1 MKFVILKM
9 KCLYLIMNRL
19 NLERENI
26 SEKKFKIIVKINTLS
41 NTWNIIEFVR
51 FKIWFRFSKFLRN
64 SIGMIWLSETW
75 NNSEKNYGL
84 SFSYFLRFLFLLW
97 GNSKKVV

>member
-41 NTWNIIEFVR
+41 NTWNIIESVR
-51 FKIWFRFSKFLRN
+51 FKIWLRFSKFLRN
-64 SIGMIWLSETW
+64 SIGMIYFQKSEIIP
-75 NNSEKNYGL
+75 KKIIDY
-84 SFSYFLRFLFLLW
+84 LFPIF
-97 GNSKKVV
+97 

>member
-41 NTWNIIEFVR
+41 NTWNIIESVR
-51 FKIWFRFSKFLRN
+51 FKIWLRFSKFLRN
-64 SIGMIWLSETW
+64 SIGMIYFQKSEIIP
-75 NNSEKNYGL
+75 KKIMNY
-84 SFSYFLRFLFLLW
+84 LFPIF
-97 GNSKKVV
+97 

>member
-41 NTWNIIEFVR
+41 NTWNIIESVR
-51 FKIWFRFSKFLRN
+51 FKIWLGFSKFLRN
-64 SIGMIWLSETW
+64 SIGMIYFQKSEIIP
-75 NNSEKNYGL
+75 KKIMDY
-84 SFSYFLRFLFLLW
+84 LFPIF
-97 GNSKKVV
+97 

>member
-19 NLERENI
+19 NLEKENI

-41 NTWNIIEFVR
+41 NTWNIIESVR
-51 FKIWFRFSKFLRN
+51 FKIWLRFSKFLRN
-64 SIGMIWLSETW
+64 SIGMIYFQKSEIIP
-75 NNSEKNYGL
+75 KKIMNY
-84 SFSYFLRFLFLLW
+84 LFPIF
-97 GNSKKVV
+97 

>member
-41 NTWNIIEFVR
+41 NTWNIIESVR
-51 FKIWFRFSKFLRN
+51 FKIWLRFSKFLRN
-64 SIGMIWLSETW
+64 SIGMIYFQKSEIIP
-75 NNSEKNYGL
+75 KKIMDY
-84 SFSYFLRFLFLLW
+84 LFPIF
-97 GNSKKVV
+97 